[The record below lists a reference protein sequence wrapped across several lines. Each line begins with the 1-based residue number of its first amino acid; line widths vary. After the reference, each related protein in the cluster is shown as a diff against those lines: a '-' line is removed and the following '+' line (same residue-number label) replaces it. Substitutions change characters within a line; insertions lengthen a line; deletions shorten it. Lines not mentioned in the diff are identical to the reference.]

1 MIPTIN
7 QLIVN
12 ESFPLQ
18 WPFVKQL
25 LTLEEVTVVA
35 VVTVVVVEV
44 EVEVVVEVEVEVVLD
59 VGLGFN

>member
-12 ESFPLQ
+12 ESCPLQ

-25 LTLEEVTVVA
+25 LTLEEVALVVA

-44 EVEVVVEVEVEVVLD
+44 VVEVEVEVEVVLD

>member
-12 ESFPLQ
+12 ESCPLQ

-25 LTLEEVTVVA
+25 LTLEEVTLVVA
-35 VVTVVVVEV
+35 VVVVVV
-44 EVEVVVEVEVEVVLD
+44 VVVEVVLD